1 MTKNKIKVSPGLSP
15 SQVLGKLCG
24 NPEKPWPNDGVT
36 WMTSMH
42 LGPPDRS
49 RQRVNDDEEARDFE
63 GELTTE
69 KDQLDWKR
77 L

>member
-1 MTKNKIKVSPGLSP
+1 
-15 SQVLGKLCG
+15 
-24 NPEKPWPNDGVT
+24 
-36 WMTSMH
+36 MTSMH
-42 LGPPDRS
+42 LGPPDQS

-77 L
+77 LRINTYT